1 MLDRTY
7 QYIRFFGR
15 RKIVL
20 HAEKQGIKVA
30 ANTFLGRR
38 AIPLKPNSVYK
49 TFTHTLGE
57 LGIPG
62 TFHDVRHTFAICT
75 LDKLMKIERYRQ
87 DGGRN
92 ALLELKFRMGH
103 ESLTTTTVY
112 LRAREFYLTDID
124 SDLWETE
131 E

>member
-1 MLDRTY
+1 
-7 QYIRFFGR
+7 
-15 RKIVL
+15 
-20 HAEKQGIKVA
+20 
-30 ANTFLGRR
+30 
-38 AIPLKPNSVYK
+38 
-49 TFTHTLGE
+49 
-57 LGIPG
+57 
-62 TFHDVRHTFAICT
+62 
-75 LDKLMKIERYRQ
+75 MKIERYRQ